1 MTCSSERDGTR
12 ARPGDLL
19 RIRTGLTLWACPTT
33 GTSLG
38 IISTGSGCLVLGVQ
52 PAFLRTETIQ
62 AQAFRDAITVHVIV
76 LRARSGRDA
85 MGWLE
90 LVTRDAQIV
99 SEHR

>member
-1 MTCSSERDGTR
+1 
-12 ARPGDLL
+12 
-19 RIRTGLTLWACPTT
+19 
-33 GTSLG
+33 
-38 IISTGSGCLVLGVQ
+38 VLGVQ